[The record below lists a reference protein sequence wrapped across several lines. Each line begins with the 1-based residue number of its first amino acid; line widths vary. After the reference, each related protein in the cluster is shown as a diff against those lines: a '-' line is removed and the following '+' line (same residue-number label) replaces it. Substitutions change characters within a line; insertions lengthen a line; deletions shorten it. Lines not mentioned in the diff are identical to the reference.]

1 MAGHLRLFGW
11 ALFAVSALLAIVG
24 GAGYWLYGELTA
36 TGPLATTRTVVIP
49 PDTGLSSIA
58 AQLKSEGVIRHPH
71 VFELGA
77 VLSGRGAALLAGEYE
92 FSSGVSSLE
101 AIDMLAN
108 GRTVKHRLTIPE
120 GLTSA
125 EAWLLVRAAPALDG
139 DPGPPPDEGAL
150 MPETYL
156 YSYGEQRKDMLDRMR
171 RAMAHAVAEA
181 WAQRRADLPLANP
194 RELVALASLI
204 EKETSREDERQ
215 RIAAVFINRLR
226 LGIPL
231 QSDPSVIYA
240 LSDVGTKKLDRPLTH
255 TDLAVASPFNTYV
268 VRGLPPGPIDNPGLS
283 CLRAA
288 ARPASSDDLYF
299 VADGAG
305 GHLFAKNLADHNRN
319 VALYRRSLSDDQLR
333 KDQAI
338 SPGKNMDGESG
349 KSEP

>member
-36 TGPLATTRTVVIP
+36 TGPLATARTVVIP

-58 AQLKSEGVIRHPH
+58 ALLESEGVIRHPY
-71 VFELGA
+71 VFEIGA
-77 VLSGRGAALLAGEYE
+77 VLSGHGSALLAGEYE

-101 AIDMLAN
+101 AIDMLAD
-108 GRTVKHRLTIPE
+108 GRTIKHRLTIPE

-171 RAMAHAVAEA
+171 RAMAHAVAET

-194 RELVALASLI
+194 RELVTLASLI
-204 EKETSREDERQ
+204 EKETSREDERK

-226 LGIPL
+226 LGMPL
-231 QSDPSVIYA
+231 QSDPTVVYA
-240 LSDVGTKKLDRPLTH
+240 LSDSGTKRLDRPLTH

-288 ARPASSDDLYF
+288 ARPALSDDLYF

-305 GHLFAKNLADHNRN
+305 GHVFAKTLADHNRN
-319 VALYRRSLSDDQLR
+319 VALYRRGLS
-333 KDQAI
+333 
-338 SPGKNMDGESG
+338 GEDVAEGSG
-349 KSEP
+349 HFSGEEHGRRVGRE

>member
-11 ALFAVSALLAIVG
+11 ALFAVSALLAIIG

-36 TGPLATTRTVVIP
+36 SGPLATARTVVIP
-49 PDTGLSSIA
+49 PETGLSSIA
-58 AQLKSEGVIRHPH
+58 ALLKSEGVIRHPY
-71 VFELGA
+71 VFEIGA

-139 DPGPPPDEGAL
+139 DPGPPPAEGEL

-181 WAQRRADLPLANP
+181 WAERRADLPLANP
-194 RELVALASLI
+194 RELVTLASLI
-204 EKETSREDERQ
+204 EKETSREDERK

-231 QSDPSVIYA
+231 QSDPTVIYA
-240 LSDVGTKKLDRPLTH
+240 LSDAGTKKLDRPLTH
-255 TDLAVASPFNTYV
+255 TDLAIASPFNTYV
-268 VRGLPPGPIDNPGLS
+268 VRGLPPGPIANPGLS

-288 ARPASSDDLYF
+288 AQPASSDDLYF

-305 GHLFAKNLADHNRN
+305 GHVFAKSLADHNRN
-319 VALYRRSLSDDQLR
+319 VALYRRSLSDDAVAEGSGHFSGEEHGR
-333 KDQAI
+333 RV
-338 SPGKNMDGESG
+338 GKE
-349 KSEP
+349 

>member
-36 TGPLATTRTVVIP
+36 TGPLATARTVVIP

-58 AQLKSEGVIRHPH
+58 ALLESEGVIRHPY
-71 VFELGA
+71 VFEIGA
-77 VLSGRGAALLAGEYE
+77 VLSGRGSALSAGEYE
-92 FSSGVSSLE
+92 FSVGVSAFE
-101 AIDMLAN
+101 AIDMLAD
-108 GRTVKHRLTIPE
+108 GRTIKHRLTIPE

-194 RELVALASLI
+194 RELITLASLV
-204 EKETSREDERQ
+204 EKETSREDERK

-226 LGIPL
+226 LGMPL
-231 QSDPSVIYA
+231 QSDPTVIYA
-240 LSDVGTKKLDRPLTH
+240 LSDAGTKRLDRPLTH

-283 CLRAA
+283 SLRAA

-305 GHLFAKNLADHNRN
+305 GHVFAKSLADHNRN
-319 VALYRRSLSDDQLR
+319 VALYRRSLSGDPVTEG
-333 KDQAI
+333 
-338 SPGKNMDGESG
+338 SGHFSGEERG
-349 KSEP
+349 RRVGRE

>member
-11 ALFAVSALLAIVG
+11 ALFAVSALLAIIG

-36 TGPLATTRTVVIP
+36 SGPLATMRTVVIP

-58 AQLKSEGVIRHPH
+58 ALLKSEGVIRHPY
-71 VFELGA
+71 VFEIGA
-77 VLSGRGAALLAGEYE
+77 VLSGRGSALSAGEYE

-125 EAWLLVRAAPALDG
+125 EGWSLVRAAPALDG
-139 DPGPPPDEGAL
+139 DPGPPPAEGEL

-194 RELVALASLI
+194 RELVTLASLI
-204 EKETSREDERQ
+204 EKETSREDERK
-215 RIAAVFINRLR
+215 RIAAVLINRLR
-226 LGIPL
+226 LGMPL
-231 QSDPSVIYA
+231 QSDPTVIYA
-240 LSDVGTKKLDRPLTH
+240 LSDAGTKRLDRPLTH
-255 TDLAVASPFNTYV
+255 TDLAIASPFNTYV

-283 CLRAA
+283 SLRAA
-288 ARPASSDDLYF
+288 ARPASSNDLYF

-305 GHLFAKNLADHNRN
+305 GHLFAKTLSDHNRN
-319 VALYRRSLSDDQLR
+319 VALYRRSLSDDPLAEGSGHFSGEEHGR
-333 KDQAI
+333 RV
-338 SPGKNMDGESG
+338 GKE
-349 KSEP
+349 